1 MVPRGAT
8 YEHDLR
14 RGPFTAGTGG
24 LIVSFAPYLPYPP
37 ERYSGDEGELSARLR
52 ATDSPPDLVN
62 RTGTVDY
69 LATGA
74 STNGGYGLYRWNMG
88 PERSG
93 PDAHFHKTLSES
105 FFVLS
110 GTIRLFDGAKWID
123 GRPGDFLYV
132 PEGGLHGFR
141 NESGEP
147 ASMLI
152 LFAPGAPREGYFA
165 GLAEFARSGR
175 PSDDE
180 M

>member
-1 MVPRGAT
+1 
-8 YEHDLR
+8 
-14 RGPFTAGTGG
+14 

-152 LFAPGAPREGYFA
+152 LFAPGAPREGYFE
-165 GLAEFARSGR
+165 GLAEIGLTGRR
-175 PSDDE
+175 PSEEE
-180 M
+180 MAEFYLRHDTFWA

>member
-1 MVPRGAT
+1 VSFFPPPHPYPAERYHGDVGEVMSRLRPSDTA
-8 YEHDLR
+8 HDL
-14 RGPFTAGTGG
+14 
-24 LIVSFAPYLPYPP
+24 VS
-37 ERYSGDEGELSARLR
+37 
-52 ATDSPPDLVN
+52 
-62 RTGTVDY
+62 RTGSVDY

-74 STNGGYGLYRWNMG
+74 STNGDYGLYRWNMG
-88 PERSG
+88 PEPSG

-110 GTIRLFDGAKWID
+110 GTIRLLDGRTWVD

-152 LFAPGAPREGYFA
+152 LFAPGAPREAYFE
-165 GLAEFARSGR
+165 GLAEIALTGER
-175 PSDDE
+175 PSEEE
-180 M
+180 MAEFYLRHDTFWA